1 VDDTIFGDEDFRAQ
15 RAPPRRMIRVRD
27 VMRELRRR
35 SATSRAKN
43 EATLANA
50 LENSLPAFWDFRTGD
65 VVVHGHQIQDD
76 DAVKSNTQLQAHE
89 FTVVGGR
96 RHRCPRNSGRRS
108 CPQLDN
114 YSPNDTNNSGDD
126 VLCKHR
132 DFHASRTQRHRR
144 QIRIPIIMRTFR
156 RMPAESRTAH
166 QFRSRRPHRK

>member
-1 VDDTIFGDEDFRAQ
+1 
-15 RAPPRRMIRVRD
+15 MIRVRD

-89 FTVVGGR
+89 FTVVEVVATDVPVTLVDAVVRNWITTLPTTLTILGTTSCANTGTSMLRAHNASVGR
-96 RHRCPRNSGRRS
+96 SGS
-108 CPQLDN
+108 L
-114 YSPNDTNNSGDD
+114 
-126 VLCKHR
+126 L
-132 DFHASRTQRHRR
+132 
-144 QIRIPIIMRTFR
+144 
-156 RMPAESRTAH
+156 
-166 QFRSRRPHRK
+166 